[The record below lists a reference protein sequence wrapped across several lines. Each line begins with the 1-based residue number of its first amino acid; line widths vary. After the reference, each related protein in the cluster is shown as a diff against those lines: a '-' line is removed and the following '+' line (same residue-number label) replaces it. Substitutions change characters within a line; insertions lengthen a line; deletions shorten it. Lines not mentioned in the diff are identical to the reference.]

1 MIRAMTLRLCLAGA
15 FALSM
20 VAHSAMAITG
30 AWSGQLQDSNG
41 GEESVTYRFSPAGN
55 PILRFQTRQGYR
67 DMELQAV
74 GQRHEWLLR
83 GQGWARGTVEALS
96 VGPDRVQVIVS
107 IYTESGGGSLLDQS
121 TRRLGLDFVQS
132 GNAVH
137 ATVVHD
143 AKSYSSGAG
152 LGLYAGRRAA
162 RIQRGTLYPNR

>member
-1 MIRAMTLRLCLAGA
+1 MVRAMTLRLCLAGA

-20 VAHSAMAITG
+20 FAHSAMAITG
-30 AWSGQLQDSNG
+30 VWSGQLRDSNG
-41 GEESVTYRFSPAGN
+41 GDESVTYRFSPAGN

-67 DMELQAV
+67 DMEIQAV

-83 GQGWARGTVEALS
+83 GRGWARGTVEALS
-96 VGPDRVQVIVS
+96 VGPDRVQVVVS

-132 GNAVH
+132 GNAVQ

-143 AKSYSSGAG
+143 TLSHSSGAG

-162 RIQRGTLYPNR
+162 KVQRGTLYPVR